1 MTTTAKDTVRADAR
15 QYNWAADLTDARDVF
30 TRDEDR
36 LIVEYTAKN
45 GVLKSWAKSADDRST
60 APASCAS
67 PVSSCAPA
75 SSSDLRSP
83 RPPPAGV
90 FGCPAAVINLLIT
103 IQQGGTQ

>member
-45 GVLKSWAKSADDRST
+45 GVLKSWAKSADDFDWRKIDGTSK
-60 APASCAS
+60 
-67 PVSSCAPA
+67 
-75 SSSDLRSP
+75 LRKS
-83 RPPPAGV
+83 RQFLRTG
-90 FGCPAAVINLLIT
+90 FII
-103 IQQGGTQ
+103 